1 MKSGIFTSDRLF
13 GFYFT
18 EKTGGLNIFLHE
30 YSPHPMMNSNV
41 FGAIE
46 IKKALLKSLS
56 KVDSAETL
64 SILGG
69 DEGIRTPDLY
79 VANVPLSHLSYI
91 PTRHINLY

>member
-1 MKSGIFTSDRLF
+1 MDSELEVS
-13 GFYFT
+13 
-18 EKTGGLNIFLHE
+18 IFLPE
-30 YSPHPMMNSNV
+30 YSPHPMINSNI

-91 PTRHINLY
+91 PTFQAIPEIPFRLV